1 MLGEGANCK
10 LIAWAKELDNLSY
23 GWCDAIRVG
32 FPQLMNLDDIRA
44 MSSTTKPATANNS
57 SAIDTH
63 TPKGNSAVAPG
74 EIAIGVV
81 IGRASEH
88 FDFFVFGIACVLVFP
103 KVFFP
108 FVDTLEGMLYGF
120 AIFSMAFIA
129 RPFGTALFMNIQRR
143 WGRSVKLTTSLF
155 LLGTATAGIAFLPG
169 YNTLGGASIFL
180 LAMFRVLQ
188 GFALGGSWDGLP
200 SLLVLNAPKS
210 KRSWYGMI
218 GQLGA
223 PIGFLIANL
232 LFLYLINSV
241 SSEDFQAWAWRYPFF
256 VAFAINV
263 VALFARLRLVLTEEY
278 TLALEES
285 ELEPI
290 STREMLD
297 KQGPN
302 IFLGAFAALASYA
315 LFHIV
320 TIFPLSWILLGESQ
334 LIGNVLIIQ
343 VFGACIGIVATIASG
358 VIADR
363 IGKRT
368 TVSLMAIL
376 IGIFALFAPLLMS
389 GTPAMQDAFILI
401 GFALLGISYGQAS
414 GTVTANFERR
424 FRYAGAALTSD
435 FAWLFG
441 AAFAPLIAL
450 GLSVH
455 FGLVAVSLYLISAV
469 FCTLLALRI
478 NKHLEA
484 SD

>member
-1 MLGEGANCK
+1 MLKKKANFK
-10 LIAWAKELDNLSY
+10 LIDRQRELDNLSY
-23 GWCDAIRVG
+23 GEAPAIGVVFYSLLKHTDAC
-32 FPQLMNLDDIRA
+32 RA
-44 MSSTTKPATANNS
+44 MASTNHSPPG
-57 SAIDTH
+57 IDTQMSERH
-63 TPKGNSAVAPG
+63 SPVAPG

-103 KVFFP
+103 AVFFP
-108 FVDTLEGMLYGF
+108 FANSLEGILYGF
-120 AIFSMAFIA
+120 AIFPMAFIA
-129 RPFGTALFMNIQRR
+129 RPFGTALFMTIQRH

-180 LAMFRVLQ
+180 LALFRILQ

-200 SLLVLNAPKS
+200 SLLVLNAPPA
-210 KRSWYGMI
+210 KRSWYAMI

-223 PIGFLIANL
+223 PIGFLVANL
-232 LFLYLINSV
+232 LFLYLITSV
-241 SSEDFQAWAWRYPFF
+241 SEDDFQAWAWRYPFF

-302 IFLGAFAALASYA
+302 VFLGAFAALASYA

-320 TIFPLSWILLGESQ
+320 TIFPLSWISLSESQ
-334 LIGNVLIIQ
+334 LVDDVLIVQ

-358 VIADR
+358 LIADR
-363 IGKRT
+363 VGKRR
-368 TVSLMAIL
+368 TVASMAIL
-376 IGIFALFAPLLMS
+376 IAIFALFTPLLMGGS
-389 GTPAMQDAFILI
+389 TAMQDTFILV
-401 GFALLGISYGQAS
+401 GFALLGVSYGQTS

-435 FAWLFG
+435 LAWLFG

-455 FGLVAVSLYLISAV
+455 FGLSAVSLYLISGSL
-469 FCTLLALRI
+469 CTLLALRI
-478 NKHLEA
+478 NKYFEA
-484 SD
+484 NA